1 MKKSSLFRVLTIIM
15 CLVVAISMCAV
26 VVTASGETMDADFDD
41 YTTTT
46 TTIVRDYAT
55 QLEYD
60 NSPMAVGET
69 RAIRFYHPK
78 TNTAKGGSIYE
89 VSENLSISYEE
100 GNDTV
105 YVTALSEGSAKLYIR
120 ESDCAFG
127 AYAYLTVEEETTTTT
142 TPVIDYAT
150 QLEYDTSPMAVGET
164 RAIRFYHPATNTAK
178 GGSLDEVSENLSV
191 SYEEGSDTVYVTAL
205 SEGSA
210 KLYIRE
216 SDCAF
221 GAYAYLTVEAEEPVL
236 CFPQG
241 DVNQD
246 GKLTT
251 GDARMVLQYCLTDVA
266 FLQNDVNAL
275 ADYNGNGKIE
285 TSDAREILIA
295 TLVA

>member
-15 CLVVAISMCAV
+15 CLVVTISMCAV

-46 TTIVRDYAT
+46 TIVVPDYAT

-100 GNDTV
+100 G
-105 YVTALSEGSAKLYIR
+105 
-120 ESDCAFG
+120 
-127 AYAYLTVEEETTTTT
+127 
-142 TPVIDYAT
+142 
-150 QLEYDTSPMAVGET
+150 
-164 RAIRFYHPATNTAK
+164 
-178 GGSLDEVSENLSV
+178 
-191 SYEEGSDTVYVTAL
+191 SDTVYVTAL

-221 GAYAYLTVEAEEPVL
+221 GAYAYLTVENEEPVL

>member
-1 MKKSSLFRVLTIIM
+1 MY
-15 CLVVAISMCAV
+15 
-26 VVTASGETMDADFDD
+26 VTALSEGSAKLYIRESDCAFGAYAYLTVEEE
-41 YTTTT
+41 TTTT
-46 TTIVRDYAT
+46 TTPVIDYAT

-100 GNDTV
+100 G
-105 YVTALSEGSAKLYIR
+105 
-120 ESDCAFG
+120 
-127 AYAYLTVEEETTTTT
+127 
-142 TPVIDYAT
+142 
-150 QLEYDTSPMAVGET
+150 
-164 RAIRFYHPATNTAK
+164 
-178 GGSLDEVSENLSV
+178 
-191 SYEEGSDTVYVTAL
+191 SDTVYVTAL

-221 GAYAYLTVEAEEPVL
+221 GAYAYLTVENEEPVL

-251 GDARMVLQYCLTDVA
+251 
-266 FLQNDVNAL
+266 
-275 ADYNGNGKIE
+275 
-285 TSDAREILIA
+285 SDAREILMYVLSDVTVFRSDVSNLADYDGDGKIDTSDARDVLMA
-295 TLVA
+295 TLVG